1 VLMNLLPGVRELRAP
16 LVSGYL
22 WLISAWLVLARLH
35 WLPVDRPSGSG
46 EVARLWDLSGILGRT
61 VLLAAI
67 SFVAYLIGSFLE
79 IDHHGLVARKLA
91 PLILRDRRPSYI
103 PKGTNWPARP
113 AKEILDYANLAARSF
128 SVDAR
133 RDLEQ
138 LMRQKETALKRSRG
152 RLEQVQEVKTLLG
165 TYENKKDAM
174 SKDLKPSRNA
184 VLSEFAA
191 DVIAGKVVNEMPQL
205 ASRLLVKNME
215 LYGKYDRHMAEA
227 AVRMNVSMALTAF
240 LVLATLLSGLS
251 WGLRVALALVA
262 VAFGVL
268 LLRQGFLRT
277 MSARDVIAQALAI
290 NEVRSRQIYV
300 EKSISPSAEEAAA
313 SDLILNRIVAALAR
327 DYLDSSRSSN
337 QPSPASTPSEGSSQ
351 LDKPE

>member
-67 SFVAYLIGSFLE
+67 SFLE

-300 EKSISPSAEEAAA
+300 EKSISPSSEEAAA
-313 SDLILNRIVAALAR
+313 SDFILNRIVAALAR
-327 DYLDSSRSSN
+327 DYLGSSRSSS
-337 QPSPASTPSEGSSQ
+337 QPSPASTPSEGSQS
-351 LDKPE
+351 DKPE